1 MGEESLE
8 KIKERIEKLREEI
21 RFHEYKY
28 YVENKPI
35 ISDYEFDLLLKKL
48 EDLESKYPQFITPD
62 SPTQRVG
69 ERPVEGFN
77 SYEHEIPMLSLQN
90 AYDFHEV
97 EEFYKKIL
105 KFTNGRDFETVTEL
119 KIDGSSI
126 ALIYEDGVLTRAL
139 TRGDGRIGDDVTH
152 SIKTIKSIPLRI
164 SDKRKIEVRGEVYL
178 SYESFYKLNRERE
191 EKGEEP
197 FANPRN
203 AAAGTIRL
211 LDPVEVSKRG
221 LDAFFYYI
229 FIEGK
234 EPEKTHSKNLEILKK
249 LRFKVNPHYK
259 VNKNLSEIIE
269 YCKVWDEKRKKLNYD
284 VDGVVIKVNSI
295 ELQKEL
301 GFTSKFPRWAV
312 AYKFPPEQAITRIID
327 IKLQV
332 GRTGAVTPVA
342 ILEPVKIAGTT
353 VSRAT
358 LHNEEEI
365 KRKDV
370 RIGDFVWLIKS
381 GEIIP
386 KITGVIKERR
396 SGNEKVFKMPKNCP
410 VCGAKLYKPPDEAVW
425 RCPNISC
432 PARLRE
438 SILHFVS
445 RNAMNIEGM
454 GEALVDQ
461 LLSHSLIKE
470 LSDIYYLRFEDV
482 EKLERMGKKSTEN
495 LFKQIEK
502 SKENELYRLIYG
514 LGIRYVGEVTAKTL
528 EEHYE
533 SLYKLMNAKFEELIE
548 IKDIGEKVAQ
558 SIVSFF
564 SEDRNLKVIE
574 KLEKAGINFYRKQ
587 TKKSEKLKGKVFVF
601 TGELKSYTRSKAKEI
616 VELLGGK
623 VSSSVSRKTDFVVV
637 GENPGSKY
645 KKAIELG
652 VKTINEEEFLKL
664 LKEES

>member
-1 MGEESLE
+1 MEEESLE
-8 KIKERIEKLREEI
+8 KIKEEIEKLREEI

-35 ISDYEFDLLLKKL
+35 ITDYEFDLLLKKL
-48 EDLESKYPQFITPD
+48 EELEKEYPQLVTPD
-62 SPTQRVG
+62 SPTQRIG
-69 ERPVEGFN
+69 EKPVDGFK
-77 SYEHEIPMLSLQN
+77 SYPHEIPMLSLQN
-90 AYDFHEV
+90 AYDFNELRD
-97 EEFYKKIL
+97 FYTKIL
-105 KFTNGRDFETVTEL
+105 KITEGNDFETVSEL

-126 ALIYEDGVLTRAL
+126 AIIYENGVLIRAI
-139 TRGDGRIGDDVTH
+139 TRGDGKRGDDVTH
-152 SIKTIKSIPLRI
+152 SIRTIKSIPL
-164 SDKRKIEVRGEVYL
+164 KIKEKKKVEVRGEVYL
-178 SYESFYKLNRERE
+178 SYENFYKINKEKE
-191 EKGEEP
+191 KKGEEP

-211 LDPVEVSKRG
+211 LDPAEVSKRG

-234 EPEKTHSKNLEILKK
+234 EPRKTHSENLELLKQLK
-249 LRFKVNPHYK
+249 FKVNPHYK
-259 VNKNLSEIIE
+259 INKNLDDILK
-269 YCKVWDEKRKKLNYD
+269 YCELWNEKRKQLNYD

-295 ELQKEL
+295 ELQKKL
-301 GFTSKFPRWAV
+301 GFTSKFPKWAI
-312 AYKFPPEQAITRIID
+312 AYKFPPEQAITKVMD

-358 LHNEEEI
+358 LHNEDEI
-365 KRKDV
+365 KRKDI

-386 KITGVIKERR
+386 KITGVLKEKRT
-396 SGNEKVFKMPKNCP
+396 GNEKIFQMPKNCP
-410 VCGAKLYKPPDEAVW
+410 VCGAKLYKPPDEAIW

-432 PARLRE
+432 PARLKE

-461 LLSHSLIKE
+461 LLSHSLLKD
-470 LSDIYYLRFEDV
+470 LSDIYYLKFEDV

-502 SKENELYRLIYG
+502 SKNNELYRLIYG
-514 LGIRYVGEVTAKTL
+514 LGIRYVGEVTAKIL
-528 EEHYE
+528 EENFE
-533 SLYKLMNAKFEELIE
+533 SLYNLMKAKFEDLIK

-558 SIVSFF
+558 SIIEFF
-564 SEDRNLKVIE
+564 SVDRNLKVIE
-574 KLEKAGINFYRKQ
+574 KLEKAGVNFHRKQ
-587 TKKSEKLKGKVFVF
+587 IIKGEKFKGKTFVF
-601 TGELKSYTRSKAKEI
+601 TGELKTYTRNEAKKI
-616 VELLGGK
+616 VETLGGK
-623 VSSSVSRKTDFVVV
+623 VSSSVSKKTDFVVV
-637 GENPGSKY
+637 GENPGSKFT
-645 KKAIELG
+645 KAKSLG
-652 VKTINEEEFLKL
+652 IKILNEEEFLKL
-664 LKEES
+664 IEK